1 MSRRIDLV
9 RATARRL
16 TSRLRQG
23 DMVTVAPFRRSID
36 AMTGPTN
43 DAATI
48 AAAISGI
55 KAEGG
60 TAILDSLASLPE
72 VFAKADGRQVI
83 ILVTDG
89 YDEHSKTSLTFA
101 LRQIKQVQATI
112 FVIGIGGVA
121 GVSLKGETLLRQIAK
136 QTGGRA
142 FFPRVKTSCRTS
154 TRPSPPM
161 CTRVTC

>member
-23 DMVTVAPFRRSID
+23 DMVTVAPFRQEID

-48 AAAISGI
+48 AAAINGI
-55 KAEGG
+55 RADGG

-72 VFAKADGRQVI
+72 VFDNAEGRQVI
-83 ILVTDG
+83 VLVTDG
-89 YDEHSKTSLTFA
+89 YDEHSRTSLAYA
-101 LRQIKQVQATI
+101 LA
-112 FVIGIGGVA
+112 
-121 GVSLKGETLLRQIAK
+121 
-136 QTGGRA
+136 
-142 FFPRVKTSCRTS
+142 RVKRSRRRFS
-154 TRPSPPM
+154 
-161 CTRVTC
+161 